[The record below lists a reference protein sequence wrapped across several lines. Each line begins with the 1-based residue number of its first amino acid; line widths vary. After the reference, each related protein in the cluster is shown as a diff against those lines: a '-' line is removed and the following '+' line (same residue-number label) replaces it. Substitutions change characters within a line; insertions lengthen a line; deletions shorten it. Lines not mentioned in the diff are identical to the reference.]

1 MPEVNTDHEPY
12 FLADKIYAR
21 ASFTAELLKFYPHA
35 PTELDMTAMWA
46 VLEDIAADAKKAMQA
61 IDPAKAQNTIIGQGA
76 DHG

>member
-46 VLEDIAADAKKAMQA
+46 LLEDIAADAKKVMQA
-61 IDPAKAQNTIIGQGA
+61 LDPAKALAAEAQA
-76 DHG
+76 